1 MERPVTFF
9 RIVFFRIVFFW
20 IVCGLLLIGLS
31 GCDNSKVD
39 VSGERS
45 PNAPATP
52 VVTSSSTGSPG
63 KKPGVPGFQTE
74 HVGSDTG
81 LR

>member
-1 MERPVTFF
+1 MERPVT
-9 RIVFFRIVFFW
+9 RLR

-45 PNAPATP
+45 PNAPAKPGT
-52 VVTSSSTGSPG
+52 TSTSGGNGSPG
-63 KKPGVPGFQTE
+63 KKPGSTGFQTQR
-74 HVGSDTG
+74 VGSDTG